1 MPQATEARSDS
12 LKFVIGDP
20 AAPKRVVLVAAGLIL
35 LVSTVVE
42 LVFDGVQEVDVAYAV
57 AATVVGLGLGPRWG
71 AMAAA
76 VATALTLIL
85 PTGSGELGGDAV
97 QILGYFTLGTLSG
110 TAAQRLRGARDSRV
124 RHLAEVVHQ
133 TDAAILSVSLPGG
146 IVTSWNPRCE
156 ELLGWSED
164 EVLGR
169 DGSFLVVDGLLGE
182 VKDDARTLLSGE
194 RIMRETRWVTRGG
207 GEVELSVTAAP
218 LTKDGAV
225 CGASIVAIDISTQAA
240 AVHALRQEE
249 GRFRGAFAHAPAGMA
264 VVSHEEASFGRL
276 LKVNP
281 ALSEITGFSEEELLA
296 TGFDH
301 LLDEHDPVTLSHER
315 EARMVRRDGQ
325 QIWVQVSSSPVH
337 DDDGVA
343 THSIAQV
350 QDITARKV
358 AETVRS
364 RLAAIVADSTDAIVA
379 KDLAGVITSWN
390 GAAEALYGYSREQ
403 AIGLHSSELVPEHLR
418 AGERERFES
427 VLGGESIAARETQRL
442 TRDGDRI
449 DVSVTISPIRDEEG
463 SIVGAS
469 SIARDITQEKVDV
482 EALRASEERLR
493 LIIDTAGEGIEL
505 IDLDGVVTFA
515 NERMGAITGKSPA
528 EMIGHSFRDLMKGDR
543 DDLELAEKVFESRHA
558 GVSDLHEYPY
568 VRPDGSDGWVLVS
581 GSPVYDSDGEIVG
594 SLAMVTEITDRVL
607 AEQERKAMEGVLH
620 QSQRLESLGELAGGV
635 AHDMNNLLAVI
646 TNFADFA
653 LEEIADG
660 PGSAELKEIRHAS
673 ASAAGL
679 IRQLL
684 LFARQ
689 EVTQPEILE
698 LNSVLA
704 DHEDILGRLA
714 GPTVQLTTAYADDL
728 PRVNV
733 DAGMLEQVAMN
744 LVVNAR
750 DAMPN
755 GGPLEIATAKVTIE
769 ADALPGVDAGDYVF
783 LRVTDAGEGMTA
795 EVAARAFDPFFSTK
809 PPGGGT
815 GLGLATVYGVAKR
828 FGGHVAIDSE
838 PGAGACVTVY
848 FPAVPADTPTA
859 AQASV
864 PAGIAA
870 GDGTI
875 LLVEDN
881 DGVRHVA
888 ARILRAGGYTVI
900 SAASPSEALQLA
912 GERVAPLDLLL
923 TDVVMPEMSG
933 PTLAAKLQA
942 GQPGLPV
949 VFASGFTDQ
958 STVLPPG
965 SHFVSKPFDGPELLA
980 GVAAARVPS

>member
-1 MPQATEARSDS
+1 VPQATEARSDS
-12 LKFVIGDP
+12 LKFVMSDP
-20 AAPKRVVLVAAGLIL
+20 AAPKRVVLVVAGGVL
-35 LVSTVVE
+35 LVSTLAA
-42 LVFDGVQEVDVAYAV
+42 LVFDGVEEVDVAYAV
-57 AATVVGLGLGPRWG
+57 AATIAGLGLGPRWG
-71 AMAAA
+71 ALVAALA
-76 VATALTLIL
+76 SALTLIL
-85 PTGSGELGGDAV
+85 PSASGGLGGYIV
-97 QILGYFTLGTLSG
+97 QVLGYFTLGTLSG
-110 TAAQRLRGARDSRV
+110 SAAERLRGSRDSRFQ
-124 RHLAEVVHQ
+124 HLAEVVEQ
-133 TDAAILSVSLPGG
+133 TDAAILSLSLPGG

-156 ELLGWSED
+156 ELLGWSAD

-182 VKDDARTLLSGE
+182 VRDDARALLSGE
-194 RIMRETRWVTRGG
+194 RIVRETRWVTRAG

-218 LTKDGAV
+218 LRKDGEV
-225 CGASIVAIDISTQAA
+225 CGASVVAIDISTQAA
-240 AVHALRQEE
+240 AIHALRQEE
-249 GRFRGAFAHAPAGMA
+249 RRFRGAFAHAPAGMA
-264 VVSHEEASFGRL
+264 VISHEEDSFGQL
-276 LKVNP
+276 IKVNP
-281 ALSEITGFSEEELLA
+281 ALSEITGFSEQELLA

-301 LLDEHDPVTLSHER
+301 LLDEHDPVTLSHDR
-315 EARMVRRDGQ
+315 EARMVRGDGN
-325 QIWVQVSSSPVH
+325 QIWVQVSSSPVY
-337 DDDGVA
+337 DEDGLA

-364 RLAAIVADSTDAIVA
+364 RLAAIVADSPDAIVA
-379 KDLAGVITSWN
+379 KDTAGLITSWN
-390 GAAEALYGYSREQ
+390 AAAVDLYGYSREQ
-403 AIGLHSSELVPEHLR
+403 AIGLHSSELVPEELR

-427 VLGGESIAARETQRL
+427 VLGGASIAARETQRL
-442 TRDGDRI
+442 TREGGCI

-469 SIARDITQEKVDV
+469 SIARDITQDKVDV
-482 EALRASEERLR
+482 ETLRASEERLR
-493 LIIDTAGEGIEL
+493 LIIDTAGEGIQL

-515 NERMGAITGKSPA
+515 NERMGVITGKSPA
-528 EMIGHSFRDLMKGDR
+528 EMIGHSFKDLMTGDR
-543 DDLELAEKVFESRHA
+543 NDIELAEKVLESRHA

-568 VRPDGSDGWVLVS
+568 VRPVGSDGWVLVS
-581 GSPVYDSDGEIVG
+581 GSPVYDSDGEITG

-607 AEQERKAMEGVLH
+607 AEQERQAMDAVLH

-673 ASAAGL
+673 GSAAGL

-689 EVTQPEILE
+689 EVTQPKILE
-698 LNSVLA
+698 LNSLLA
-704 DHEDILGRLA
+704 DHEDILSRLA
-714 GPTVQLTTAYADDL
+714 GPTVELTTAYADDL

-733 DAGMLEQVAMN
+733 DPGMLEQVAMN

-750 DAMPN
+750 DAMPE
-755 GGPLEIATAKVTIE
+755 GGPVEMTTAQVT
-769 ADALPGVDAGDYVF
+769 LDAGEFVF
-783 LRVTDAGEGMTA
+783 LRVTDAGGGMTA

-809 PPGGGT
+809 PAGGGT

-828 FGGHVAIDSE
+828 FGGHVTIDSE

-848 FPAVPADTPTA
+848 FPAVSADEPSAARANTP
-859 AQASV
+859 V
-864 PAGIAA
+864 PGIVA

-888 ARILRAGGYTVI
+888 AHILRAGGYTVVA
-900 SAASPSEALQLA
+900 AASPGEALQLA
-912 GERVAPLDLLL
+912 GDRDDPFDLLL

-942 GQPGLPV
+942 AQPGLPV

-958 STVLPPG
+958 STTLPPG
-965 SHFVSKPFDGPELLA
+965 AHFVSKPFDGPKLLA
-980 GVAAARVPS
+980 GVAAAWVTA